1 MANGAITEQD
11 IQSIASVKQ
20 HAERAGRDPEK
31 LGFQAQITA
40 PFDPDDPVGR
50 NFHSNPERIAAVVA
64 NAKEAGFGWAA
75 INSIAVYVAGAR
87 NVDALAED
95 LEKIHDRV
103 RAEVGRA

>member
-1 MANGAITEQD
+1 MRLSLQFPTIVYGE
-11 IQSIASVKQ
+11 
-20 HAERAGRDPEK
+20 GPEAV
-31 LGFQAQITA
+31 AQIAA

-50 NFHSNPERIAAVVA
+50 NFHSNPEKIAAVVA
-64 NAKEAGFGWAA
+64 NAKQAGFGWAA

-87 NVDALAED
+87 NVEALLED

>member
-1 MANGAITEQD
+1 M
-11 IQSIASVKQ
+11 
-20 HAERAGRDPEK
+20 
-31 LGFQAQITA
+31 
-40 PFDPDDPVGR
+40 
-50 NFHSNPERIAAVVA
+50 VA
-64 NAKEAGFGWAA
+64 NAKQAGFGWAA